1 MMSSKSICDWP
12 ATKLASHLK
21 AGALSSEALVVACL
35 TRIDALDG
43 QLRAFVTVDAEGA
56 LATARAADAIQTKGG
71 DLPPLHG
78 LPVAIK
84 DVTATKGL
92 RTTQG
97 STIHAETVPIK
108 DAESVARLRRAGAI
122 VLGKTNTPEFAFG
135 SICTNKLCGPTANPW
150 DTALSSGGSSGGS
163 AVAVAAGM
171 VPLAQGTDFGG
182 SVRTPASF
190 CGIVGLRPTPGTIPE
205 PERVLGE
212 AKFATQGVLARSVDD
227 ALLML
232 RAMAGPHALDP
243 VSLNL
248 SLLPEPDCATPIRIA
263 TSVSLAGTFAV
274 DQWVRNNFHTA
285 CKEVENIIGPVTQ
298 AAPDM
303 TGGSDAFRT
312 LRAAESWYKFGAMV
326 KANEETLAPSFVWN
340 VHEGRNIKAEDYLV
354 AEATRTR
361 IIRDAMRFF
370 NDYDVLLL
378 PTASVPPFDNKSG
391 EVMQV
396 GKTKCE
402 TIIDYL
408 ACTFLIS
415 LIGLPCLSLPT
426 PKGHAALPFGLQL
439 VAPPGR
445 EALLWGLAQRL
456 EAAGFA
462 YCPSPLVRAA

>member
-1 MMSSKSICDWP
+1 MSDTSICDWP
-12 ATKLASHLK
+12 ATKLVHHLK
-21 AGALSSEALVVACL
+21 SGALSSEALVTDCL
-35 TRIDALDG
+35 ARIAALDG
-43 QLRAFVTVDAEGA
+43 QLKAFMTVDAKGA
-56 LATARAADAIQTKGG
+56 LASARAADAIQAKGG

-97 STIHAETVPIK
+97 STLHCDTVPTK
-108 DAESVARLRRAGAI
+108 DAESVVRLRRAGAI

-135 SICTNKLCGPTANPW
+135 AICTNKLCGQTANPW
-150 DTALSSGGSSGGS
+150 DSDLSSGGSSGGS
-163 AVAVAAGM
+163 AAAVAAGM

-205 PERVLGE
+205 PERALGE
-212 AKFATQGVLARSVDD
+212 ARLATQGVLARSVDD

-232 RAMAGPHALDP
+232 RAMAGPHPLDP
-243 VSLNL
+243 VSRNV
-248 SLLPEPDCATPIRIA
+248 SVPPEPDLAAPIRIA
-263 TSVSLAGTFAV
+263 ASVTLDGVFAV
-274 DQWVRNNFHTA
+274 DRWVRDMFNTA
-285 CKEVENIIGPVTQ
+285 CNEVESVIGPVTQ

-303 TGGSDAFRT
+303 TGGADAFRT
-312 LRAAESWYKFGAMV
+312 LRAAESWYKFGTMV
-326 KANEETLAPSFVWN
+326 EANEEALTPSYVWN
-340 VHEGRNIKAEDYLV
+340 VREGHDIRADDYLA

-361 IIRDAMRFF
+361 ILRDAMRFF
-370 NDYDVLLL
+370 DDYDVLLL
-378 PTASVPPFDNKSG
+378 PAASVPPFRNDGG

-396 GKTKCE
+396 GETKCE

-415 LIGLPCLSLPT
+415 LIGFPCLSLPAPT
-426 PKGHAALPFGLQL
+426 GHRALPFGLQL

-462 YCPSPLVRAA
+462 YRPSPLVCAA